1 MKSVIDLTL
10 DAITATGK
18 KFSELPKD
26 AILMFLTR
34 NGVSTSETEAIYRK
48 LSDICNKGMSKIGKT
63 MTPHSTTNFDLPV
76 YSGEGYNDYSTSDAN
91 TGIKQR
97 VPRKNLF
104 SEITKLT

>member
-34 NGVSTSETEAIYRK
+34 NGVPTTETDAVYRK
-48 LSDICNKGMSKIGKT
+48 INDIINNGKAKIGKT
-63 MTPHSTTNFDLPV
+63 MTHSTTNFDLPV
-76 YSGEGYNDYSTSDAN
+76 YSGEGYNDHSTTDAN
-91 TGIKQR
+91 TGIKKR
-97 VPRKNLF
+97 EPRKNLF